1 MSVETLDILLRVI
14 FYAML
19 SVLMYV
25 VVPAIKTWHN
35 SRLSKDQRDTLD
47 YWVTVGVRWA
57 KQWLSTA
64 SGREKK
70 ERVMQFVLRK
80 VEELGLPYDQDD
92 IDKAIEAIYESIK
105 NAPNSV
111 AFMADDLALTDA
123 DLDFL
128 LGNQIATE
136 EVENDPLS

>member
-1 MSVETLDILLRVI
+1 MSIETLDVLLRVI

-19 SVLMYV
+19 AVLTYV
-25 VVPAIKTWHN
+25 VVPAIKTWRE
-35 SRLSKDQRDTLD
+35 SKLTKDQRDTLD

-57 KQWLSTA
+57 KQWLQTA
-64 SGREKK
+64 SGVEKK

-80 VEELGLPYDQDD
+80 VEELGLPYSRDD
-92 IDKAIEAIYESIK
+92 IDKAIEAVYESVK

-111 AFMADDLALTDA
+111 ALVADDLALTDA

-128 LGNQIATE
+128 LGNDIAME
-136 EVENDPLS
+136 EERNDRIS